1 MKKILFLLLCFPII
15 GFGQCEYGDC
25 ENGEG
30 SYTFSSGN
38 KYTGVFKNKKLN
50 GKGIFRWTGG
60 ALYIGD
66 WKDNERHG
74 QGTQSYADGHKYDG
88 DWKDDERHGQGTMIW
103 KEGNKYV
110 GEYKDGNMQ
119 GEGTYTTTDGN
130 KYVGEFKDGNMHGEG
145 TYTSADGNKY
155 VGEFK
160 DSDWHG
166 QGTMYYADGSFV
178 KGLWEN
184 GKFIES
190 NATKITGLK
199 TNGQKIFDVINH
211 PKSKG
216 LNFSI
221 TEPAEFERVDG
232 KRPNILYN
240 WIKNRDD
247 LTNKITISILIKE
260 LPEELQLTKEEWI
273 EYLKFGR
280 GVKDITE
287 DLKNVNKEKYIVLES
302 YPGVMFNC
310 TSQTQRIDYER
321 KTYNKQVTLFVQ
333 GKSFMITMLCSSASS
348 LELNERIFISMINS
362 IHFIN
367 LYK

>member
-119 GEGTYTTTDGN
+119 GEGTYTTT
-130 KYVGEFKDGNMHGEG
+130 
-145 TYTSADGNKY
+145 DGNKY